1 MDKGLTWLCV
11 NLTNRSKSMVDRI
24 IDNKILRDIV
34 ITELEKYRKLIVD
47 QGLEGLERVD
57 ELIGILEADDDNG
70 ERLTET

>member
-1 MDKGLTWLCV
+1 
-11 NLTNRSKSMVDRI
+11 MVV

>member
-70 ERLTET
+70 ERLRQT

>member
-1 MDKGLTWLCV
+1 
-11 NLTNRSKSMVDRI
+11 MVDRI

>member
-1 MDKGLTWLCV
+1 MIV
-11 NLTNRSKSMVDRI
+11 

-57 ELIGILEADDDNG
+57 ELIDILEADDDNG
-70 ERLTET
+70 ERLTKT

>member
-1 MDKGLTWLCV
+1 
-11 NLTNRSKSMVDRI
+11 MVDRI

-70 ERLTET
+70 ERLRQT